1 MSSCSS
7 FKSPICVLR
16 YMRLKRQERRR
27 LSPKE
32 RHCRSNAVKAV
43 KMQLGYNFK
52 TQAQRRLRTERTAGV
67 ARDCSIC
74 SSVLE
79 TRHSSFF
86 FSDHIAIHNQ
96 FPSNQELSFIARQPF
111 SSPMRT
117 SSRPWCRPVFTQL
130 QRRGL
135 EKRFQVTKYV
145 TKRER
150 LQIGAM
156 LGLSETQVKVWFQ
169 NRRTKWRHEAA
180 KKEEKEKEEARK
192 KAKEEQCEEFVN
204 LREEEKKDDD
214 LLNVGAPGNKKPLST
229 LKKD

>member
-1 MSSCSS
+1 MNLLSVQTSYS
-7 FKSPICVLR
+7 FEKKNCQVSRPMWKLLLININTFVSDQPVIHR
-16 YMRLKRQERRR
+16 PF
-27 LSPKE
+27 LSNHE
-32 RHCRSNAVKAV
+32 LA
-43 KMQLGYNFK
+43 Y
-52 TQAQRRLRTERTAGV
+52 
-67 ARDCSIC
+67 
-74 SSVLE
+74 
-79 TRHSSFF
+79 
-86 FSDHIAIHNQ
+86 IHH
-96 FPSNQELSFIARQPF
+96 QPF

-180 KKEEKEKEEARK
+180 RKEEKLKEKSLKKVEES
-192 KAKEEQCEEFVN
+192 QQ
-204 LREEEKKDDD
+204 EEEEERTIESDETEEITGECSSEVSVKE
-214 LLNVGAPGNKKPLST
+214 LW
-229 LKKD
+229 

>member
-1 MSSCSS
+1 MLSQLQRCSLDT
-7 FKSPICVLR
+7 IL
-16 YMRLKRQERRR
+16 RRR
-27 LSPKE
+27 RNVDWGLKE
-32 RHCRSNAVKAV
+32 TRGLHW
-43 KMQLGYNFK
+43 
-52 TQAQRRLRTERTAGV
+52 
-67 ARDCSIC
+67 RDCSIC

-79 TRHSSFF
+79 TQFSSFF
-86 FSDHIAIHNQ
+86 LSDHIAIHNQ
-96 FPSNQELSFIARQPF
+96 FPSNQELSFVARQPF
-111 SSPMRT
+111 PSPMRT

-192 KAKEEQCEEFVN
+192 KAKEEQREELVN

-214 LLNVGAPGNKKPLST
+214 SLNVGASGNKKPLST
-229 LKKD
+229 LKKDWNSQKKIKIIEWKFCNARRNNFSYFLF